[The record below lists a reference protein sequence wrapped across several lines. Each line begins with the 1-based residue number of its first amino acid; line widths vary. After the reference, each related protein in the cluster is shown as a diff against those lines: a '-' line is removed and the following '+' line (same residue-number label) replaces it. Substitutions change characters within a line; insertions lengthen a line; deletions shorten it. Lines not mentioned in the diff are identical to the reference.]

1 MKTFHGLPGVKEIP
15 VRGIGNN
22 PVVLDQIENDC
33 CTVFLKGGG
42 NRIEKGI
49 L

>member
-1 MKTFHGLPGVKEIP
+1 MEHSSLSGVKEIP
-15 VRGIGNN
+15 MEGIRNN

-33 CTVFLKGGG
+33 CTVLKGRGDK
-42 NRIEKGI
+42 IEKGI

>member
-1 MKTFHGLPGVKEIP
+1 MEHSSLSGVKEIP
-15 VRGIGNN
+15 TEGIRNN

-33 CTVFLKGGG
+33 CTVLFKGRGDK
-42 NRIEKGI
+42 IEKGV